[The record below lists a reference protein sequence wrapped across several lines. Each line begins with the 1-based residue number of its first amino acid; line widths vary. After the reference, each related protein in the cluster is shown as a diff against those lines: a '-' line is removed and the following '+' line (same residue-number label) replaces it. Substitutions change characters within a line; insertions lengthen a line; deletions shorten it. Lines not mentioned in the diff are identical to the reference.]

1 MRKTILYLSGFMIIS
16 SLSVS
21 CVSKKKFEELARA
34 KREVDRNL
42 LDLKRDK
49 KQLEDQLQLAKDDFN
64 TIRYKLT
71 ENNAVKDKTIDQLYT
86 KLRSLESKQVEL
98 KSELSNVADQIK
110 TTTQSTSEQI
120 SSLESSLQK
129 VSNERDQLRRQLT
142 EVQTNLEFE
151 NQKIKA
157 QLESATNNLQA
168 QNGEVEKLK
177 ADNEEMTKKLNWIR
191 KTKADADAEI
201 KKLTNQVNLLKKELL
216 KRIPNAVT
224 LPSFTSRDMR
234 PGEVEGDHY
243 HFISKEE
250 FEEKIRK
257 GDFYEY
263 DLHHGNYYGTSR
275 ELMNNKIKEGKIIV
289 KDIEVNGT
297 ENLLKILGNDTRIV
311 TIFLKVGKEEL
322 KRRLIERGDNIQDI
336 EVRLGRLE
344 YEEDK
349 IKLYDYVIKNDDFE
363 KTVQVIMTI
372 IENEKRIED
381 ERV

>member
-64 TIRYKLT
+64 TIRYNLT

-216 KRIPNAVT
+216 K
-224 LPSFTSRDMR
+224 
-234 PGEVEGDHY
+234 
-243 HFISKEE
+243 
-250 FEEKIRK
+250 
-257 GDFYEY
+257 
-263 DLHHGNYYGTSR
+263 
-275 ELMNNKIKEGKIIV
+275 
-289 KDIEVNGT
+289 
-297 ENLLKILGNDTRIV
+297 
-311 TIFLKVGKEEL
+311 
-322 KRRLIERGDNIQDI
+322 
-336 EVRLGRLE
+336 
-344 YEEDK
+344 
-349 IKLYDYVIKNDDFE
+349 
-363 KTVQVIMTI
+363 
-372 IENEKRIED
+372 
-381 ERV
+381 

>member
-168 QNGEVEKLK
+168 QNGEVESRQRGN
-177 ADNEEMTKKLNWIR
+177 DKKTELDQKNKSR
-191 KTKADADAEI
+191 RRRRNQKTDQSGELI
-201 KKLTNQVNLLKKELL
+201 KKRT
-216 KRIPNAVT
+216 I
-224 LPSFTSRDMR
+224 
-234 PGEVEGDHY
+234 
-243 HFISKEE
+243 
-250 FEEKIRK
+250 KIT
-257 GDFYEY
+257 
-263 DLHHGNYYGTSR
+263 DLHNDLYSIGINRAADFSR
-275 ELMNNKIKEGKIIV
+275 PV
-289 KDIEVNGT
+289 Y
-297 ENLLKILGNDTRIV
+297 
-311 TIFLKVGKEEL
+311 F
-322 KRRLIERGDNIQDI
+322 
-336 EVRLGRLE
+336 
-344 YEEDK
+344 YS
-349 IKLYDYVIKNDDFE
+349 
-363 KTVQVIMTI
+363 
-372 IENEKRIED
+372 
-381 ERV
+381 